1 MLPNCQICNAPNPP
15 NSHFWSNH
23 QTKSQSYYRQYHPKK
38 DLLTAEELDFKSPE
52 SWLLNDFKNKTNL
65 KNYLK
70 SLSDR
75 DKRTYCK
82 DLIARR
88 KNIKDLNYSLSQV
101 ESKSLLFPSI
111 QYLDLIFR
119 PDGGYYKVCED
130 LGLKNKFVKIEEIK
144 DQLNNINIK
153 NIICDSREQQ
163 GLSFPDLQVEI
174 KSLNYGDYTSK
185 LADNFVYIDR
195 KSPQDMLGSVGKQG
209 IDRFKREI
217 ERAFLDNAYI
227 VMVIEYDFSK
237 MLGFNYLPFLARHTK
252 ATPEFIFSNLRGL
265 YQTYSNFQAL
275 FVENR
280 VEAERVIPI
289 ILSNQKVYSRVD
301 LQFLYDSSL
310 L

>member
-1 MLPNCQICNAPNPP
+1 MLPNCQICNAPNPQ
-15 NSHFWSNH
+15 NAHFWSEH
-23 QTKSQSYYRQYHPKK
+23 HIKSQGYYRQYHPKK
-38 DLLTAEELDFKSPE
+38 DLSTAEELDFKSPE

-119 PDGGYYKVCED
+119 PDGGYYKVCEGS
-130 LGLKNKFVKIEEIK
+130 GLKNKFVKIEEIK
-144 DQLNNINIK
+144 NQLNNINIK

-185 LADNFVYIDR
+185 LADNFVYIER
-195 KSPQDMLGSVGKQG
+195 KSLADMIGTLSSGLE
-209 IDRFKREI
+209 RFKREI
-217 ERAFLDNAYI
+217 ERAFLDNSYI
-227 VMVIEYDFSK
+227 IVVIEAELSK
-237 MLGFNYLPFLARHTK
+237 ALSFNYLPYISRHTK
-252 ATPEFIFSNLRGL
+252 ASPEFIFSNLRNL
-265 YQTYSNFQAL
+265 LQNYTNIQFL
-275 FVENR
+275 FTENR
-280 VEAERVIPI
+280 TNSQILIPK
-289 ILSNQKVYSRVD
+289 ILSNQRVYSKID
-301 LQFLYDSSL
+301 LQLFFDLGL